1 MYIYRVIIDDL
12 KNNLKHGK
20 NVGVLCADY
29 SNRERERDRGS
40 EGEESRG
47 SEGGG
52 GGDRGRERGRG
63 RGRGTADERE
73 VVRAA
78 LESGSSL
85 VPCHSFGDS
94 HAFDSS
100 SSLPSL
106 PLSLP
111 SSLPLSSPNN
121 VNENKNENKSVYTSF
136 LPDFHKLKNLF
147 FSFSGRYYLP
157 VPYR

>member
-1 MYIYRVIIDDL
+1 MEDL
-12 KNNLKHGK
+12 KNNLKHSK

-29 SNRERERDRGS
+29 SNKERERGS

-52 GGDRGRERGRG
+52 NEGRERKRGRETGRE
-63 RGRGTADERE
+63 RGTADERE

-100 SSLPSL
+100 SSLP
-106 PLSLP
+106 
-111 SSLPLSSPNN
+111 LSSPNN
-121 VNENKNENKSVYTSF
+121 ANKNKSKSVFTSF
-136 LPDFHKLKNLF
+136 LSDLHKLKNLF
-147 FSFSGRYYLP
+147 FAFSGRCYLP